1 MSEMTEIPISMK
13 EYRLLLSIAFGTKNY
28 LEEKA
33 INNYISEEICK
44 DMESRLKARLTEFDK
59 L

>member
-1 MSEMTEIPISMK
+1 MSEITEIPITLK
-13 EYRLLLSIAFGTKNY
+13 EYKLLLSIAFGTKNY

-33 INNYISEEICK
+33 INDCISEELCK
-44 DMESRLKARLTEFDK
+44 DMESSLKARLTEFDN